1 MKILRVFPHR
11 TNWTPDDELVCIGEP
26 PLWIPNHDE
35 VHISCTFT
43 WDMDYCEFLKTQW
56 EVRTEKPVKLGGVAY
71 GSPVTEFVPGRYI
84 KKGVTFTSRGCNN
97 GCAFCVVP
105 KVEGKLQEIEDFP
118 AGNIIQDN
126 NFLQCSREHKER
138 VFEMLKTQSGICFKG
153 GLQPDLIDD
162 HFVSNIKKLR
172 IKELWLACDNK
183 AAIPRF
189 LRGCKK
195 LTDAGYGRN
204 QIMCYC
210 LCGKDMVEE
219 EERMRT
225 VFKAGAMPVAQLF
238 QPYERKKI
246 EYPHEWKVFQRQ
258 WSRPAI
264 IKANMRRQLND
275 EQ

>member
-1 MKILRVFPHR
+1 MKILRVFPSR
-11 TNWTPDDELVCIGEP
+11 TSYTPDDDLVFIGEP
-26 PLWIPNHDE
+26 PLWIPDHDE

-56 EVRTEKPVKLGGVAY
+56 EVRTDKPVKLGGVAY

-84 KKGVTFTSRGCNN
+84 RQGVTFTSRGCNN

-126 NFLQCSREHKER
+126 NFLQCSKEHKDR

-162 HFVSNIKKLR
+162 HFVSNITKLR
-172 IKELWLACDNK
+172 IKELWLACDSES
-183 AAIPRF
+183 AIPRF
-189 LRGCKK
+189 QQGCKK
-195 LTDAGYGRN
+195 LVEAGYTRRK
-204 QIMCYC
+204 ILCYC
-210 LCGKDMVEE
+210 LCGKDMAEE
-219 EERMRT
+219 EARMIE
-225 VFKAGAMPVAQLF
+225 VFKAGAMPFAQLF
-238 QPYERKKI
+238 QPYERKRI
-246 EYPHEWKVFQRQ
+246 EYSPEWKDFHRR

-264 IKANMRRQLND
+264 IKSMMREAMKND
-275 EQ
+275 